1 MKKIILFLLVCLN
14 NIILFSQL
22 AELPFGDNHKIKY
35 EGVVEVKQKSKSEIY
50 TDAKEYIL
58 MNYTNKGYPTLI
70 DEVNERI
77 YVKGTFKVPFRKWYF
92 PFIFKTTIYDEIY
105 TLKLYFKEGKF
116 RYEITELFIQRKTNA
131 RATGYYWGNG
141 VSTAT
146 LKESEVITNELEKY
160 YIPRYRKK
168 KYKLFQSSDNSLN
181 KEISKL
187 KEFLTKENKMN
198 DW

>member
-1 MKKIILFLLVCLN
+1 MKKIILFLFLSTLN
-14 NIILFSQL
+14 FNVYCQL
-22 AELPFGDNHKIKY
+22 AELPFGDNQKIKY
-35 EGVVEVKQKSKSEIY
+35 EGIVEVKKKSKSELY
-50 TDAKEYIL
+50 NDAKEYIL

-70 DEVNERI
+70 DETNERI

-105 TLKLYFKEGKF
+105 TLKLYFKEGRF
-116 RYEITELFIQRKTNA
+116 RYEITEINIQRKTNA
-131 RATGYYWGNG
+131 RATGYYWGSG
-141 VSTAT
+141 VTTTT
-146 LKESEVITNELEKY
+146 LKQSEVITNELEKY

-168 KYKLFQSSDNSLN
+168 KYKLFQSSDNSIN

-187 KEFLTKENKMN
+187 TYFLRKENKMN